1 MAEKYT
7 PSNSPMTAK
16 ERQAKAK
23 ADAKAAKAAAKE
35 RRKNSTD
42 PADMGRMKQI
52 REAYRLTHEYDK
64 PLPWILLGA
73 FLAPIVVVA
82 ILLALLQPHWLTTI
96 MFVIMGVMLG
106 LMLALWLLTLR
117 TKKATYARYADQAGS
132 AEVALQMLGNKWIH
146 DPVIA
151 MTRHKD
157 VVHRAIGPAGVV
169 LVSEGDPHR
178 AKQLLLQEKAKH
190 EKFAGPSVV
199 VTTLQMG
206 NGAGQVP
213 LNQLTKTVQ
222 KLPKTL
228 EPFQV
233 TDVKSRLRAVDAVR
247 PRAPIPR
254 GPVPNSM
261 KGARKGMRG
270 R

>member
-1 MAEKYT
+1 MAEQL
-7 PSNSPMTAK
+7 SAK

-23 ADAKAAKAAAKE
+23 ADVKAAKTAAKE
-35 RRKNSTD
+35 RRRTSTD
-42 PADMGRMKQI
+42 PAEMGRFRQI

-73 FLAPIVVVA
+73 FLAPVVLVP
-82 ILLALLQPHWLTTI
+82 IILALWQPAWFTSV
-96 MFVIMGVMLG
+96 MFVIMGLLLG
-106 LMLALWLLTLR
+106 LMLALWLLTTR

-132 AEVALQMLGNKWIH
+132 AEVALQMLGSKWIH

-169 LVSEGDPHR
+169 LVSEGDPNR

-190 EKFAGPSVV
+190 EKFGGPSVI
-199 VTTLQMG
+199 VTTIQMG
-206 NGAGQVP
+206 NGQGQVP

-228 EPFQV
+228 EPFQI

-247 PRAPIPR
+247 PKAPVPR
-254 GPVPNSM
+254 GPVPTSM
-261 KGARKGMRG
+261 KGARRGMRG